1 MLKKHKARMVAF
13 RAARIAKLLALT
25 QAIQMVRI
33 KCKVASLA
41 QELYTMTR
49 LSNKRMWN
57 QTATLI
63 LLQIPKQVRMLF
75 MLFGMRKLK
84 VR

>member
-1 MLKKHKARMVAF
+1 MVAF